1 MNPRVIDIAKMEA
14 LAVFRKNLPNISEDL
29 ANKSYEIML
38 HPTKGFTRRAELDVE
53 GVKTVLELRIE
64 YAEPRSR
71 WASRSNITICNT
83 TTKRVRGDGAAFV
96 PGANAISYVPRVD
109 WDGMDSASR

>member
-1 MNPRVIDIAKMEA
+1 
-14 LAVFRKNLPNISEDL
+14 
-29 ANKSYEIML
+29 ML
-38 HPTKGFTRRAELDVE
+38 SRA
-53 GVKTVLELRIE
+53 
-64 YAEPRSR
+64 SR

-109 WDGMDSASR
+109 WDGSRALPARELLRPVGGHWM

>member
-38 HPTKGFTRRAELDVE
+38 YPTGVSRAAPSSTW
-53 GVKTVLELRIE
+53 K
-64 YAEPRSR
+64 A
-71 WASRSNITICNT
+71 
-83 TTKRVRGDGAAFV
+83 
-96 PGANAISYVPRVD
+96 
-109 WDGMDSASR
+109 